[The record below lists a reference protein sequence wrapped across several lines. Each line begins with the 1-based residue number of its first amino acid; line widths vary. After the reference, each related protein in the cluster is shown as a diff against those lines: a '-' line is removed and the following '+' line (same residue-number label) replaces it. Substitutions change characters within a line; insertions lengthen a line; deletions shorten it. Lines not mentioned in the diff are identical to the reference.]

1 VYAKTT
7 LENGIRVVT
16 EKISGTRSI
25 AIGVMVDTGLRD
37 EPENKQGIAHM
48 AEHLMFQ
55 GTSSRSSQEIARTM
69 DEAGGQM
76 GGFTSR
82 DYTLYTATVL
92 DDYRTYALDLLG
104 DILLNSLFLEADLER
119 EKETITREIAATF
132 DYPNQRTDAMLKA
145 HVWQDHYLGRCIA
158 GTPESVQSIT
168 REDLIYYVHSRYL
181 PDRIIIAAAGN
192 LEHDEFVS
200 QVRDAFWRLMGT
212 SPTLEGSRPPHR
224 PGIAREDRDVSQLYF
239 ALGLEACPYAHP
251 ARYAL
256 HVFNKALGDGISS
269 RLYRRIRDEVGM
281 VYHIDSEYHAYRD
294 AGMLVIE
301 GSTSP
306 ELFGQVLERTV
317 AELQGIMTGA
327 DPITDEEV
335 WKAKMQV
342 RAQHLIASE
351 NTHTRMGRLAT
362 QEFYFD
368 ESISTEAILEDID
381 GIEADMLRHFS
392 QHLLINACHNPA
404 IAVIGPDAE
413 ALCSSADTAALLN
426 IFCSN

>member
-1 VYAKTT
+1 MYAKTT

>member
-1 VYAKTT
+1 MYAKTT

-55 GTSSRSSQEIARTM
+55 GTSSRSSQEIARIM

-104 DILLNSLFLEADLER
+104 NILLNSLFLEADLER

-301 GSTSP
+301 GSTSL